1 MANLASVW
9 GMPVHVHV
17 LQLYTHNSV
26 DGHLF
31 ECVVWQ
37 RKKASESV
45 FVPTSL
51 KNLMVTGVFGEKVR
65 QREVEC
71 MRIVYTLAITVW
83 YLHFYMKVQP

>member
-1 MANLASVW
+1 M
-9 GMPVHVHV
+9 HVHV
-17 LQLYTHNSV
+17 LQLYTHSI

-65 QREVEC
+65 LREVEGMGNC
-71 MRIVYTLAITVW
+71 VHTCNYCLVLAF
-83 YLHFYMKVQP
+83 LHENSGLA